1 MKIREVFV
9 VLLVAVSLAG
19 LAVAGSFGT
28 VKPGK
33 WVKDTVIDFGD
44 DYMVVYRH
52 EGTGEYKHNW
62 FRRGEYGSQ
71 ED

>member
-1 MKIREVFV
+1 MKIREVFI

-52 EGTGEYKHNW
+52 EGTGEYKRNW
-62 FRRGEYGSQ
+62 FGRGS
-71 ED
+71 